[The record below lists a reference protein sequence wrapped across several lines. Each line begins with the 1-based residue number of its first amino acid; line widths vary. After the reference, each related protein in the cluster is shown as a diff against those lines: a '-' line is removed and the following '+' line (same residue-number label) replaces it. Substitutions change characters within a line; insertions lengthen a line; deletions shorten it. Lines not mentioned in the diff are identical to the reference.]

1 MVISIKRILLVLFS
15 TLVGV
20 FAAINFKCALE
31 MRIILA
37 VAFSIVN
44 IFSSLYTL
52 SHWRELRKDRYS
64 QSQYFLMF
72 IVMEAALW
80 VFTALV
86 PSGLTGIVS
95 WLWLAAIN
103 LCFFGILVIIAIFY
117 ERLWRKR

>member
-44 IFSSLYTL
+44 IFFVFVY
-52 SHWRELRKDRYS
+52 
-64 QSQYFLMF
+64 
-72 IVMEAALW
+72 VVAL
-80 VFTALV
+80 
-86 PSGLTGIVS
+86 
-95 WLWLAAIN
+95 
-103 LCFFGILVIIAIFY
+103 
-117 ERLWRKR
+117 ERVT

>member
-20 FAAINFKCALE
+20 FAAIDFKCALE

-52 SHWRELRKDRYS
+52 S
-64 QSQYFLMF
+64 
-72 IVMEAALW
+72 AL
-80 VFTALV
+80 
-86 PSGLTGIVS
+86 
-95 WLWLAAIN
+95 
-103 LCFFGILVIIAIFY
+103 
-117 ERLWRKR
+117 ERVT